1 MNAGV
6 IVAGGTGSRFGSYK
20 QTAVLN
26 NKPVYQHSLD
36 VFNESILVDIIYLV
50 LPNDL
55 LDQVEKDL
63 STYQS
68 NKSIISVSYTH
79 LTLPT
84 ILLV

>member
-6 IVAGGTGSRFGSYK
+6 IVAGGRGSRFGSYK
-20 QTAVLN
+20 QTAALN

-36 VFNESILVDIIYLV
+36 VFNESHLVDIIYLV

-68 NKSIISVSYTH
+68 NKTIIVRGRRNKS
-79 LTLPT
+79 
-84 ILLV
+84 